1 MIKLLDLNKT
11 INNILKSN
19 FPNCKIYA
27 GEVKEGFERPCFF
40 TQIVPLRSEY
50 ENKNYKSDR
59 LMVVLNYFNEDD
71 TELENIKMYDEL
83 INIFMMTLKVKER
96 YFLLQ
101 NIRSSIVDNVLQFR
115 FDLDFISQVG
125 KRKEYE
131 TMKELEIETNRE

>member
-1 MIKLLDLNKT
+1 MITLLDLNKT

-27 GEVKEGFERPCFF
+27 GEVKEGFKRPCFF

-83 INIFMMTLKVKER
+83 INIFMMTLKVQER
-96 YFLLQ
+96 YFLLR
-101 NIRSSIVDNVLQFR
+101 NIRGSTEDDVLQFR
-115 FDLDFISQVG
+115 FDLDFFSELT
-125 KRKEYE
+125 KEE
-131 TMKELEIETNRE
+131 EHEVMKDLEIETNEE